1 MFSQGIKKSAI
12 CLQTSPTD
20 IAGTVG
26 NVRKCRRA
34 STLWTP
40 NVRKSQRCFHI
51 FHLTHCD
58 SQASFFATAFS
69 SKINLH
75 NKCVQE
81 SFSSMCARFLVKSL
95 AFETTKTGS
104 TCRSGTVQRD
114 IILCTTLLG
123 QKGVDSTCW
132 LNWWVLGMTVH
143 SAAWLLPKV
152 KIQGLSPSYS
162 GAMKATTWQT
172 DWAVMA
178 VNYVQSHWSHWVVS
192 PNLRTI
198 CRHLERTLLWQLA
211 MCISAAKPRFC
222 ELGMY
227 RSLNSASTWLSAKQN
242 FSQLLSGM
250 RSIYNKC
257 VQASFSP
264 ICARYFI
271 RSLAFLASIH
281 LQHPAE
287 ATQRNVW
294 QKGVDQ
300 TCWLE
305 SWPPLWL
312 SSHSRHALA
321 LWHVLRIKLLAS
333 LHLCSIVRNLET
345 MWNTRTVQPNDWLEW
360 ASVLPPTYGLSLL
373 RVLNCSLRQ
382 ESQEQCARLTDLG
395 TAIRKAQ
402 SMTYHI
408 AAWVIPIMGKIN
420 NELSRSYMR
429 MIEKS
434 RTSWQR
440 KCVSHWQSGLAF
452 WLLRLISSCYQKHLQ
467 GLELA

>member
-26 NVRKCRRA
+26 NARKCRRA
-34 STLWTP
+34 STLWIP
-40 NVRKSQRCFHI
+40 NLWKSQLC
-51 FHLTHCD
+51 FHLTHCEL
-58 SQASFFATAFS
+58 QASIFATVIWNE
-69 SKINLH
+69 INLH

-81 SFSSMCARFLVKSL
+81 SFSSMCARFFVKSL

-123 QKGVDSTCW
+123 RKGVDSTCW

-152 KIQGLSPSYS
+152 KIQGLSLSYS

-172 DWAVMA
+172 DSAAMA
-178 VNYVQSHWSHWVVS
+178 VNYVQSHWSHWVIS

-198 CRHLERTLLWQLA
+198 CRRLERTLLGQLA
-211 MCISAAKPRFC
+211 MCVSAAKPRFC
-222 ELGMY
+222 ELGMH
-227 RSLNSASTWLSAKQN
+227 RSLNSASNWLSEIPKQI

-257 VQASFSP
+257 IQASFSP
-264 ICARYFI
+264 SCARYFV
-271 RSLAFLASIH
+271 RSLAFLASIP

-287 ATQRNVW
+287 ATQPNVW

-321 LWHVLRIKLLAS
+321 LWQWHVLRIKLLAS
-333 LHLCSIVRNLET
+333 LHLCSIVRTLKLCET
-345 MWNTRTVQPNDWLEW
+345 QEQFSQMIGWSERVFYHKRTDWACFVCWTVHYVKRVKNNAQDWQIW
-360 ASVLPPTYGLSLL
+360 AQQFAKHKAWHTTLL
-373 RVLNCSLRQ
+373 REWSPSR
-382 ESQEQCARLTDLG
+382 
-395 TAIRKAQ
+395 
-402 SMTYHI
+402 
-408 AAWVIPIMGKIN
+408 GK
-420 NELSRSYMR
+420 
-429 MIEKS
+429 
-434 RTSWQR
+434 
-440 KCVSHWQSGLAF
+440 
-452 WLLRLISSCYQKHLQ
+452 
-467 GLELA
+467 